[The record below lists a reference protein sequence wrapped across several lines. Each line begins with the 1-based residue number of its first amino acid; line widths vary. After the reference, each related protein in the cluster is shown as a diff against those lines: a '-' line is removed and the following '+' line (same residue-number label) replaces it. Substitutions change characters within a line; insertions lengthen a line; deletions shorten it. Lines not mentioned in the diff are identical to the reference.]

1 MNFIKGIVDGI
12 LATDSDATHKSKHQY
27 DPDEPEYDSEGYERT
42 DGSKY
47 RIHSNE
53 NILITSS
60 VSHLSELYK
69 SERDNC
75 LNSLIIRYGEGC
87 VQQLSELL
95 KSNHETIITLSQQ
108 LQNNISSLKEVNDKV
123 ESSAIEHI
131 KLKNENN
138 KLVQRLQQLSSEN
151 VGLKS
156 QLTQADITIK
166 SSEKR
171 IVSLNELLKDNK
183 NTFENMKDRCGEFY
197 KLKYEIEELKKK
209 LSLSENHV
217 AMLKKERDEYWS
229 DPSRVLKDE
238 EYKKRILE
246 ALDRED
252 RSIAIA
258 KIMASQNTNLTMP
271 SKVKVVD
278 SKTNE
283 VDEHMVSELQVRV
296 DKLEYENTH
305 LKEINESLHTMYADL
320 SKNMNEVKNTY
331 LKESI
336 ESFTSYFPPKLKP
349 IQLVFVQPTA
359 VLDLEFNPESL
370 PSYLEATHPLHTG
383 LQSSAALY
391 QQTRPPAQSSSE
403 SFKSS
408 QTQASSSG
416 LAGLSGP
423 TRLGSDPGTAKKS
436 FRESSQPGYE
446 SSQDHSEAEVV
457 KKATPKMNLRSKVI
471 NYVTNL
477 DASPRQPQKY
487 EETNLLDLDS
497 PEVTKPVRHHDK
509 TVDQHSPDLYE
520 QQPKTSA
527 QSDNLKSWNSDWDF
541 FEEAHSETAT
551 VEPAVTVES
560 ASVDKSATK
569 FESTPEVSHTFLADP
584 GKSSQP
590 VDTLASEPILDG
602 GAKDSGSSRINYNES
617 LSDDPFDAIIMEQES
632 GSVSQ
637 AVEEELVPEVPQEQ
651 TAQQE
656 QQEQPTQPSS
666 VKSKQGWDDIDFD
679 DEMFQ

>member
-1 MNFIKGIVDGI
+1 MHFIKGIVDGI

-27 DPDEPEYDSEGYERT
+27 DPDEPEYDSECYERI

-108 LQNNISSLKEVNDKV
+108 LQNNLSSLKEVNDKV
-123 ESSAIEHI
+123 ESAAIEHI

-138 KLVQRLQQLSSEN
+138 KLVQRVQQLSSEN
-151 VGLKS
+151 MGLKS
-156 QLTQADITIK
+156 QLTQADIAIK
-166 SSEKR
+166 SSEKH

-197 KLKYEIEELKKK
+197 KLKNEIEDLKKK
-209 LSLSENHV
+209 LSLSENHL

-238 EYKKRILE
+238 EYKKRILQ

-252 RSIAIA
+252 RSIAVA

-271 SKVKVVD
+271 PKMKVVD
-278 SKTNE
+278 SRTNE
-283 VDEHMVSELQVRV
+283 VDDHMVSELQVRV

-336 ESFTSYFPPKLKP
+336 ESFTSYFPAKFKP
-349 IQLVFVQPTA
+349 IQLVFVQPTG
-359 VLDLEFNPESL
+359 VLDLDFDPESL
-370 PSYLEATHPLHTG
+370 PSYMEATQALHSG
-383 LQSSAALY
+383 SLPSAASY
-391 QQTRPPAQSSSE
+391 QHTRPPAQSSSD
-403 SFKSS
+403 SFRSS
-408 QTQASSSG
+408 QTQASGSG
-416 LAGLSGP
+416 TTGLGGA
-423 TRLGSDPGTAKKS
+423 TRLGSDPGAGKRI
-436 FRESSQPGYE
+436 FRGPPQPGYE
-446 SSQDHSEAEVV
+446 SSQDHSEAEPL

-477 DASPRQPQKY
+477 DASPRQPQNY
-487 EETNLLDLDS
+487 DEPDLLDLDS
-497 PEVTKPVRHHDK
+497 PQVNKPSRHRDQK
-509 TVDQHSPDLYE
+509 VDQPSSHAYE
-520 QQPKTSA
+520 QQPKTPA
-527 QSDNLKSWNSDWDF
+527 QSDNVKSWNSDWDF

-551 VEPAVTVES
+551 IEPSAPAGS
-560 ASVDKSATK
+560 ASVDRSATK
-569 FESTPEVSHTFLADP
+569 LDSTPEVTHSFLADP
-584 GKSSQP
+584 GISSQP
-590 VDTLASEPILDG
+590 VDTQGRDPMFDG
-602 GAKDSGSSRINYNES
+602 RAKDAGSSRSNYNES
-617 LSDDPFDAIIMEQES
+617 LSDDPFDAIIMEHES
-632 GSVSQ
+632 GAANQPSQ
-637 AVEEELVPEVPQEQ
+637 EELVPEVS
-651 TAQQE
+651 
-656 QQEQPTQPSS
+656 QEQPTQPAS
-666 VKSKQGWDDIDFD
+666 VKNKKGWDDIDFD